1 MEFITLKVTLN
12 ILYIFVTYLLLLD
25 NILIFL
31 LLDKIFFFVKMS
43 FFFYIYIYI
52 YTKTNCH
59 EDNTVIY
66 QEIHPPFV
74 YFYTIPL
81 QNYI

>member
-1 MEFITLKVTLN
+1 MEFIILKVTLN

-43 FFFYIYIYI
+43 FLIYIYI
-52 YTKTNCH
+52 KTNCH